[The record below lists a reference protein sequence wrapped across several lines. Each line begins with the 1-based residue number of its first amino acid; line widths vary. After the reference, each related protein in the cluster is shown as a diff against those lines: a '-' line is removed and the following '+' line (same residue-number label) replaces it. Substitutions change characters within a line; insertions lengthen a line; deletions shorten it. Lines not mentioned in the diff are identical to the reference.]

1 MRILNYGLEML
12 LSKRHEDFINYLF
25 EDEIDVEKGV
35 WSHDV
40 VVNNAKQCAELLTL
54 YGESQTSEF
63 FSIILNG
70 LQDKRYFDI
79 MAYIFFAAECRHSP
93 PPNSIIQHAIDERLL
108 EEFCVALLKELRT
121 LAVEGGHWDWFDK
134 TVSLP
139 VGYYLK

>member
-12 LSKRHEDFINYLF
+12 LSKRHEDFIDYLF
-25 EDEIDVEKGV
+25 EDEIDVEKGF

>member
-12 LSKRHEDFINYLF
+12 LSKRHEDFIDYLF

-93 PPNSIIQHAIDERLL
+93 PSNSIIQHAIDERLL

>member
-12 LSKRHEDFINYLF
+12 LSKRHEDFIDYLF

-54 YGESQTSEF
+54 YGESPTSEF

>member
-12 LSKRHEDFINYLF
+12 LSKRHEDFIDYLF

-121 LAVEGGHWDWFDK
+121 LAVEGG
-134 TVSLP
+134 TLGLV
-139 VGYYLK
+139 

>member
-12 LSKRHEDFINYLF
+12 LSKRHEDFIDYLF

-108 EEFCVALLKELRT
+108 EEVCVALLKELRT

>member
-12 LSKRHEDFINYLF
+12 LAKRHEDFIDSLF

-79 MAYIFFAAECRHSP
+79 MACIFFAAECRHSP

-108 EEFCVALLKELRT
+108 EEFCVALLKELRA

>member
-12 LSKRHEDFINYLF
+12 LSKRHEDFIDYLF

-93 PPNSIIQHAIDERLL
+93 RLIVL
-108 EEFCVALLKELRT
+108 SSTRSTRGFLKNFVLL
-121 LAVEGGHWDWFDK
+121 
-134 TVSLP
+134 
-139 VGYYLK
+139 Y

>member
-12 LSKRHEDFINYLF
+12 LAKRHEDFIDSLF

-79 MAYIFFAAECRHSP
+79 MACIFFAAECRHSP

-108 EEFCVALLKELRT
+108 EEFCVALLKELRA
-121 LAVEGGHWDWFDK
+121 LAVERGHWDWFDK

>member
-12 LSKRHEDFINYLF
+12 LSKRHEDFIDYLF

-79 MAYIFFAAECRHSP
+79 MACIFFAAECRHSP

>member
-12 LSKRHEDFINYLF
+12 LSKRHEDFIDSLF

-139 VGYYLK
+139 VGCYLK

>member
-12 LSKRHEDFINYLF
+12 LSKRHEDFIDYLF

-35 WSHDV
+35 WGHDV
-40 VVNNAKQCAELLTL
+40 VVNNAKQCAELLTF
-54 YGESQTSEF
+54 YRESQTAEF

-108 EEFCVALLKELRT
+108 EEFCVALLKRTAYFGSRRRT
-121 LAVEGGHWDWFDK
+121 LGLV
-134 TVSLP
+134 
-139 VGYYLK
+139 

>member
-12 LSKRHEDFINYLF
+12 LSKRHKDFIDSLF

-35 WSHDV
+35 WGHDV
-40 VVNNAKQCAELLTL
+40 VVNNAKQCAELLTF
-54 YGESQTSEF
+54 YRESQTAEF

-108 EEFCVALLKELRT
+108 EEFCVALLKRTAYFGSRRRT
-121 LAVEGGHWDWFDK
+121 LGLV
-134 TVSLP
+134 
-139 VGYYLK
+139 

>member
-12 LSKRHEDFINYLF
+12 LSKRHEDFIDSLF

-40 VVNNAKQCAELLTL
+40 VVNNAKQCAEVLTF

-93 PPNSIIQHAIDERLL
+93 PPDSIIQHAIDERLL

-121 LAVEGGHWDWFDK
+121 LAVEGGHLDWFDK

>member
-12 LSKRHEDFINYLF
+12 LSKRHEDFIDYLF

-93 PPNSIIQHAIDERLL
+93 PPNSIIQYAIDERLL